1 MSDKVIFKE
10 REKEAFWEYW
20 RVFAE
25 NNKTGP
31 RYLRTYQ
38 ELILESSKA
47 DGLLVSDKSF
57 VLLENNEVTACVFLP
72 VEKDG
77 DSVSVKVKADGDF
90 ALAPI
95 FLKNK
100 KTEKKVFEII
110 DEIAA
115 KENIGKIMFSIDSL
129 SGAKYNFLQ
138 KFNYLGASVL
148 TYLIDTR
155 TGTDMLSSCREGCR
169 KLIRSLLKNNDF
181 EVFYSDSSRPD
192 EGMHK
197 NYEFLHHKCAGRV
210 TRPQVTFDTQFEELK
225 KGNSVLFGLKYKGKN
240 VAFCYFSY
248 SGNKAIYFSG
258 ADDPEYEKL
267 PLYHLIIYSAM
278 EYFQKRGIEAIDVG
292 QPSAPSAQFL
302 YYPEPKQLSISLFKR
317 GFSGSFAENFRGIK
331 YFSQQVFK
339 KDADDF
345 LSKYFAVSSDEAI
358 SIEEKEILQEK
369 EWESTFGD
377 EYTERNLL
385 NEDLDELNMKVYG
398 LTQKELAEEFL
409 SGIDRS
415 AKILEV
421 GSNIGSQLVYLEKM
435 GFKNLYAIELNK
447 KSIEIC
453 RQKNNNIN
461 VVYGS
466 ALDIPFKDDYFDLVF
481 TAGLLLHIAP
491 ENLKKAMHEIQ
502 RCSKRYIWCLE
513 PFSESIQEVCY
524 HGENNMMWKGNFC
537 KIFLENFSNV
547 KLVKKR
553 KLKYLENNN
562 FDKMFLLEKHD

>member
-1 MSDKVIFKE
+1 M
-10 REKEAFWEYW
+10 
-20 RVFAE
+20 
-25 NNKTGP
+25 
-31 RYLRTYQ
+31 
-38 ELILESSKA
+38 
-47 DGLLVSDKSF
+47 
-57 VLLENNEVTACVFLP
+57 
-72 VEKDG
+72 
-77 DSVSVKVKADGDF
+77 
-90 ALAPI
+90 
-95 FLKNK
+95 
-100 KTEKKVFEII
+100 
-110 DEIAA
+110 
-115 KENIGKIMFSIDSL
+115 
-129 SGAKYNFLQ
+129 
-138 KFNYLGASVL
+138 
-148 TYLIDTR
+148 
-155 TGTDMLSSCREGCR
+155 
-169 KLIRSLLKNNDF
+169 
-181 EVFYSDSSRPD
+181 
-192 EGMHK
+192 
-197 NYEFLHHKCAGRV
+197 
-210 TRPQVTFDTQFEELK
+210 
-225 KGNSVLFGLKYKGKN
+225 
-240 VAFCYFSY
+240 
-248 SGNKAIYFSG
+248 
-258 ADDPEYEKL
+258 
-267 PLYHLIIYSAM
+267 
-278 EYFQKRGIEAIDVG
+278 
-292 QPSAPSAQFL
+292 
-302 YYPEPKQLSISLFKR
+302 
-317 GFSGSFAENFRGIK
+317 
-331 YFSQQVFK
+331 
-339 KDADDF
+339 
-345 LSKYFAVSSDEAI
+345 
-358 SIEEKEILQEK
+358 QEK